1 MGKAILW
8 IVLVFVVLFGLRL
21 LNASKARRRAEAA
34 RRSADAGAPRAD
46 IMVRCVRCGVFLPR
60 ADAKP
65 APGGHAC
72 ADPRCAEHR

>member
-21 LNASKARRRAEAA
+21 LNASKARRRADAA

-46 IMVRCVRCGVFLPR
+46 MMVRCVRCGVFLPR

-72 ADPRCAEHR
+72 ADTRCAERR